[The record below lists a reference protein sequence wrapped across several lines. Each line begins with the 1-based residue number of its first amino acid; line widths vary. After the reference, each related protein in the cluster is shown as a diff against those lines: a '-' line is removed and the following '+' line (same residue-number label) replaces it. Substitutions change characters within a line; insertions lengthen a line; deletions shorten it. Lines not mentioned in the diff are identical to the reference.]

1 MKDAKYLSS
10 PENALVKRLKILLEG
25 GSKAN
30 KSRQELG
37 LAVIEGVHLVQAWLA
52 SEDLLEIFTTE
63 AGLQQAEIAAVIEM
77 QLAAAPSTE
86 LFVLDESLWKKL
98 SDLDNGPPIMACIR
112 IVHQDFPVKLSDDVL
127 ILDAIQD
134 SGNVGSMMRTAVGAG
149 LKYVVCM
156 KGTAQAWS
164 PKVLRAAM
172 GAHRHLKIFESW
184 TLNMIREK
192 IKVPLLATSLVA
204 EQHLYDLGDEL
215 LDPHAWIFGNEGSG
229 VHPELLAIAK
239 GVLIPQDPC
248 IESLNVGAA
257 TAICL
262 FEMRRVRRELN

>member
-112 IVHQDFPVKLSDDVL
+112 IVHQNFPV
-127 ILDAIQD
+127 
-134 SGNVGSMMRTAVGAG
+134 
-149 LKYVVCM
+149 
-156 KGTAQAWS
+156 
-164 PKVLRAAM
+164 
-172 GAHRHLKIFESW
+172 
-184 TLNMIREK
+184 
-192 IKVPLLATSLVA
+192 
-204 EQHLYDLGDEL
+204 
-215 LDPHAWIFGNEGSG
+215 
-229 VHPELLAIAK
+229 
-239 GVLIPQDPC
+239 
-248 IESLNVGAA
+248 
-257 TAICL
+257 
-262 FEMRRVRRELN
+262 